1 MTKGRKAFD
10 FYGIGRTGKSTLLN
24 ILEAVVGGGLV
35 SHEPFHTMSGERAKA
50 HYLGMRMNISRET
63 SNRPNRNEESFKRS
77 LQMNKLN
84 TFAAVLKFITGRNYG
99 ADSLKGICSYITDE
113 TKTNG
118 GKLIATQGCSSE
130 HPVDDMLT
138 NKRLHNKTHGKQYEH
153 FVLAPCTNGSDQ
165 SPEDILRA
173 TKEIVATVFPEN
185 MAVITV
191 HTDTKVVHAHTVL
204 DAVNAV
210 TGRKFSQSPADL
222 NRVKQKSNNI
232 LEKHGFEII
241 TASANDI
248 VDHTDYS
255 NEVGFDFL
263 ELDESQFLT
272 EIAMPEVSGYIADSG
287 FDDVYNTLRL
297 RANISK
303 YLIGGTTMNNKNQCA
318 ADTQTIREQA
328 APTSDF
334 RGASMSIYAPASP
347 QAQPFAN
354 QKPVPEVLPQAVP
367 ANNGFVPAMQQP
379 QRYSMPTATADC
391 VSAQVETTINS
402 YPNTNVVTGP
412 TFRIK
417 GTPES
422 NLAGLNELVSETSAY
437 TKEHQPEAAKL
448 ALAMQQ
454 YGQQTGF
461 PSNVAVYAG
470 PIFDID
476 LTGGMFPPM
485 PGYGNDKY

>member
-1 MTKGRKAFD
+1 
-10 FYGIGRTGKSTLLN
+10 
-24 ILEAVVGGGLV
+24 
-35 SHEPFHTMSGERAKA
+35 
-50 HYLGMRMNISRET
+50 
-63 SNRPNRNEESFKRS
+63 
-77 LQMNKLN
+77 MNKLN
-84 TFAAVLKFITGRNYG
+84 AFAAVLKFINGRN
-99 ADSLKGICSYITDE
+99 DSKHYMYDVYNYITDPV
-113 TKTNG
+113 KTDNG
-118 GKLIATQGCSSE
+118 TLVATQGCSKE
-130 HPVDDMLT
+130 HPLEDMLR
-138 NKRLHNKTHGKQYEH
+138 NKLLHNKTHGKQYEH
-153 FVLAPCTNGSDQ
+153 FVLAPCPNGADK
-165 SPEDILRA
+165 SPEEVLKAVR
-173 TKEIVATVFPEN
+173 EIVATVFPEN

-210 TGRKFSQSPADL
+210 TGRKFSQSPSDL
-222 NRVKQKSNNI
+222 NRVKQKANNI
-232 LEKHGFEII
+232 LKKHGFEII
-241 TASANDI
+241 TASANEF
-248 VDHTDYS
+248 VDHTDHS

-297 RANISK
+297 RANIST
-303 YLIGGTTMNNKNQCA
+303 YLNGGNFMNNKKQCA

-334 RGASMSIYAPASP
+334 RGAPMSIYAPASP

-354 QKPVPEVLPQAVP
+354 QKPVPEVLQQAVP
-367 ANNGFVPAMQQP
+367 ANNGFAPAMKQP
-379 QRYSMPTATADC
+379 QEYSAPTTTTDS
-391 VSAQVETTINS
+391 VPAQVETTVNG

-422 NLAGLNELVSETSAY
+422 NLAGLNELVSETAAY
-437 TKEHQPEAAKL
+437 AKEHQPEAAKL

-454 YGQQTGF
+454 YGQQSGY
-461 PSNVAVYAG
+461 PSNVSVYAG

-476 LTGGMFPPM
+476 LTGGMYPPL
-485 PGYGNDKY
+485 PEYDGNK

>member
-1 MTKGRKAFD
+1 
-10 FYGIGRTGKSTLLN
+10 
-24 ILEAVVGGGLV
+24 
-35 SHEPFHTMSGERAKA
+35 
-50 HYLGMRMNISRET
+50 
-63 SNRPNRNEESFKRS
+63 
-77 LQMNKLN
+77 MNKLN
-84 TFAAVLKFITGRNYG
+84 TFAAVLKFINGRNYG
-99 ADSLKGICSYITDE
+99 ADSLKDICNYITDE

-138 NKRLHNKTHGKQYEH
+138 NKRLHHKTHGKQYEH
-153 FVLAPCTNGSDQ
+153 FVLAPCPNGSDK
-165 SPEDILRA
+165 SPEAVLKA
-173 TKEIVATVFPEN
+173 AKEIVATVFPEN

-241 TASANDI
+241 TASANEF

-255 NEVGFDFL
+255 NEVSFDFL

-272 EIAMPEVSGYIADSG
+272 EIAMHEVSGYIADSG
-287 FDDVYNTLRL
+287 FDDVYNTFL
-297 RANISK
+297 N
-303 YLIGGTTMNNKNQCA
+303 GGNFMNNKNQCA

-328 APTSDF
+328 APTYDF
-334 RGASMSIYAPASP
+334 RGNRMSIYAPASP

-379 QRYSMPTATADC
+379 QGYHAPTTTTDS
-391 VSAQVETTINS
+391 VPAQVETTVNG

-422 NLAGLNELVSETSAY
+422 NLAGLNELVSETAAY
-437 TKEHQPEAAKL
+437 AKEHQPEAAKL

-476 LTGGMFPPM
+476 LTGIDP
-485 PGYGNDKY
+485 YNDPNNKF

>member
-1 MTKGRKAFD
+1 
-10 FYGIGRTGKSTLLN
+10 
-24 ILEAVVGGGLV
+24 
-35 SHEPFHTMSGERAKA
+35 
-50 HYLGMRMNISRET
+50 
-63 SNRPNRNEESFKRS
+63 
-77 LQMNKLN
+77 MNKLN
-84 TFAAVLKFITGRNYG
+84 AFAAVLKFITGRNYG

-153 FVLAPCTNGSDQ
+153 FVLAPCPNGSDK

-173 TKEIVATVFPEN
+173 TKEIVATVFPEDMVV
-185 MAVITV
+185 MAV
-191 HTDTKVVHAHTVL
+191 HTDSKFVHAHTVL

-263 ELDESQFLT
+263 ELDESQFIT
-272 EIAMPEVSGYIADSG
+272 ESALSDISRVTAKVSFDNFYSTLQLRNNIENYING
-287 FDDVYNTLRL
+287 GN
-297 RANISK
+297 NIMKS
-303 YLIGGTTMNNKNQCA
+303 NNKCA
-318 ADTQTIREQA
+318 AGIQTIQEQA
-328 APTSDF
+328 APTSN
-334 RGASMSIYAPASP
+334 MSIYAPASP

-367 ANNGFVPAMQQP
+367 ANNGCVPAMQQP
-379 QRYSMPTATADC
+379 QGYPATPSETGNAL
-391 VSAQVETTINS
+391 ATVETVGNS
-402 YPNTNVVTGP
+402 YPNTSVITGP
-412 TFRIK
+412 TFHIK
-417 GTPES
+417 GTPDS
-422 NLAGLNELVSETSAY
+422 NFAGLNELVEQTSAY
-437 TKEHQPEAAKL
+437 AREHQPEAAKL

-454 YGQQTGF
+454 YGQQTGY
-461 PSNVAVYAG
+461 PSNVSVYAG

-476 LTGGMFPPM
+476 LTGIDP
-485 PGYGNDKY
+485 YNDPNKKF